1 MRARRVS
8 IALITIFVATLAG
21 PAAAAHGNLLM
32 STPADGELVGPLDE
46 IRLEFSTFVI
56 ASESTIEVAAINGTQ
71 IAVGTVER
79 GESAAILVAPLPE
92 PPTVGRYVVR
102 YDVTASDGD
111 TIAGGYDFEVV
122 DVGGSDPR
130 LTGGLAAVIG
140 VIVAACSY
148 LAYAAY
154 SDRKRR
160 PKRT

>member
-1 MRARRVS
+1 MRARRLSV
-8 IALITIFVATLAG
+8 ALITILSAILAG
-21 PAAAAHGNLLM
+21 PTAAAHGNLLM
-32 STPADGELVGPLDE
+32 SSPMEGALVEAPDE
-46 IRLEFSTFVI
+46 IQLEFSTFVI
-56 ASESTIEVAAINGTQ
+56 AAESTIEVAATNGTR
-71 IAVGTVER
+71 IPVGTIER
-79 GESAAILVAPLPE
+79 GESAAVLVASLPE
-92 PPTVGRYVVR
+92 PPGAGRYVVR